1 MCDHTKI
8 RHNPYPNPDSNPNLA
23 LVLTPSDCFN
33 LLWITS
39 NYYVFLTRSSNAKMG
54 HVAENSL
61 HDIVGSVNNFP
72 ARFILLCSDLFV
84 AKSNIIFFGAFN
96 LFLIS
101 KFQQ

>member
-1 MCDHTKI
+1 
-8 RHNPYPNPDSNPNLA
+8 
-23 LVLTPSDCFN
+23 
-33 LLWITS
+33 
-39 NYYVFLTRSSNAKMG
+39 MG

-72 ARFILLCSDLFV
+72 ARFVLLYSDLFV